1 MSATRATLSDVAL
14 EAGVSIPTVSKVLN
28 GRGDVSEKTRAR
40 VYEAMSSTGY
50 LTRSSP
56 SRERNRVI
64 DLVIDGIGS
73 PWALEVL
80 RGAETAAS
88 RRGASVV
95 ITTTTNDSFTMKGWL
110 SNIAA
115 RRSDGVVFV
124 LSRADHEE
132 LEALA
137 RLRTPVVLLDPVGE
151 SDPGLATVGATNW
164 AGGFSATEHLLGL
177 GHRRIGFIGGPPDLE
192 CSHQRFEGYSAA
204 LRRAGID
211 TDVEL
216 ITHGP
221 FLTQGGHDG
230 GARLLDLTHPP
241 TAIFASSDLQAAGV
255 YEAARERDI
264 KIPSELSV
272 VGFDDT
278 ALCNYLSPALTTVR
292 QPLAEMASEAIRL
305 VLQNGADGDAT
316 AGRRIEMAT
325 SLVVRRSTAALVDDA
340 AAATAA
346 PS

>member
-14 EAGVSIPTVSKVLN
+14 QAGVSIPTVSKVLN
-28 GRGDVSEKTRAR
+28 GRGDVSETTRAR
-40 VYEAMSSTGY
+40 VYDAMSSTGY

-56 SRERNRVI
+56 SRDRNRVI

-73 PWALEVL
+73 PWSLEVL
-80 RGAETAAS
+80 RGAEAAAS
-88 RRGASVV
+88 RRGASVI
-95 ITTTTNDSFTMKGWL
+95 ITTTTNGSFTMKGWL

-124 LSRADHEE
+124 LSKADHEE

-137 RLRTPVVLLDPVGE
+137 LLRTPVVLLDPVGE

-192 CSHQRFEGYSAA
+192 CSRQRFEGYSAA
-204 LRRAGID
+204 LRRAGIP
-211 TDVEL
+211 TDAEL
-216 ITHGP
+216 VTHGP
-221 FLTQGGHDG
+221 FLTQGGHEG
-230 GARLLDLTHPP
+230 AARLLSLAQRP
-241 TAIFASSDLQAAGV
+241 TAIFASSDLQAAGL

-278 ALCNYLSPALTTVR
+278 QLCTYLSPALTSVR
-292 QPLAEMASEAIRL
+292 QPLAEMAGEAIRL
-305 VLQNGADGDAT
+305 VLEHQSDGDAR

-325 SLVVRRSTAALVDDA
+325 SLVVRRSTAALVD
-340 AAATAA
+340 A
-346 PS
+346 PLPVAE